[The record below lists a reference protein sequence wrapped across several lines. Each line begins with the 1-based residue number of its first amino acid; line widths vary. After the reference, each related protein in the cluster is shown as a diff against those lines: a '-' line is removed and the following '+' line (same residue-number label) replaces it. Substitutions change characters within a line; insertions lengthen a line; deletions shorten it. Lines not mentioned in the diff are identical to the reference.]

1 LILLLKVIQGYTTD
15 RQVPVRQRFCRND
28 VLALDVSCLFQ
39 RLMERAQTPRSGDAL
54 PRNPTTGIAG
64 CCARVTRGHA
74 AAPPSVA
81 KNFRRPMW
89 LAM

>member
-1 LILLLKVIQGYTTD
+1 VRGLALPDTALEQRVIFVFFHFLSLHWSNDLSLLLAPRT
-15 RQVPVRQRFCRND
+15 QV
-28 VLALDVSCLFQ
+28 ALLS
-39 RLMERAQTPRSGDAL
+39 
-54 PRNPTTGIAG
+54 NAG
-64 CCARVTRGHA
+64 CCARAASGQAA

>member
-1 LILLLKVIQGYTTD
+1 VSLS
-15 RQVPVRQRFCRND
+15 PCRNAD
-28 VLALDVSCLFQ
+28 SIGPSVTGDLALKYP
-39 RLMERAQTPRSGDAL
+39 M
-54 PRNPTTGIAG
+54 TGIG
-64 CCARVTRGHA
+64 CCAPAASGHAA

>member
-1 LILLLKVIQGYTTD
+1 
-15 RQVPVRQRFCRND
+15 
-28 VLALDVSCLFQ
+28 
-39 RLMERAQTPRSGDAL
+39 MERALLGVGPDGRVAVKERDH
-54 PRNPTTGIAG
+54 R
-64 CCARVTRGHA
+64 CCCSCAHAASGHA